1 MEGFYMEN
9 KIKVWL
15 DKLDE
20 YDNAYYNRQ
29 PVIDNASYD
38 SFKDFVHRHLPA
50 DHPRLEKIGHSVC
63 SPWPK
68 KKHAILMGSQNKV
81 SSEKEIINWVKKITD
96 DLNLKK
102 PEWIL
107 QNKIDGFSLET
118 CYSDGKIYS
127 SLTRGNGFIGDDILE
142 NAKMF
147 RFLPSYIPI
156 NSDVICR
163 GEAVIS
169 KADFIKIQAE
179 CGDQYKNARSAASGI
194 SRRLDG
200 KYNKYIRYIT
210 YDINA
215 NVAKEIEKINILKKL
230 GFLTVDTIVCHTIDE
245 IIKYYHLVRNKKRK
259 ECSYDIDGL
268 VLKLN
273 DISLQEELGIKKNK
287 PEGQIALKFESD
299 SAATEVIDII
309 PQIGRTGKITPVG
322 KLDDVELMGSTIKR
336 ATLHNYKYV
345 LDMGIGPGA
354 EVIIEKKGDIIPQ
367 VTKVII
373 EGDKFSK
380 PDTCPS
386 CGGFIKDDGVN
397 LWCLNKVCKE
407 KNINQIA
414 YWIKVI
420 GMKHF
425 SLKFIERLWNLNK
438 IRIVSDLYK
447 LEVDDFIAVEGI
459 GGKTIQLF
467 FRSIEETSEMYLD
480 KFLTALGIPSFSSS
494 KAKILVNKFE
504 TWENILK
511 LKVSDLEEIEGFAKV
526 SSETVIKGI
535 TEVRDLA
542 QDLLNVIK
550 IKEKKRGSLTGLSFC
565 VTGSLLTMKRKDF
578 QGIVEENG
586 GIAKN
591 SVSGDLDYLVSNEN
605 SSSNKMKKALKYGI
619 KIINEEAFLELIGK
633 KLEVEKKDKEEQETF
648 VLVSESLF

>member
-1 MEGFYMEN
+1 MEK
-9 KIKVWL
+9 KIEIWL
-15 DKLDE
+15 EKLDSYE
-20 YDNAYYNRQ
+20 NAYYNKQ
-29 PVIDNASYD
+29 PIIDDASYD
-38 SFKDFVHRHLPA
+38 SFKDFVYRHLPP

-81 SSEKEIINWVKKITD
+81 SSEQEIINWIKKITV

-118 CYSDGKIYS
+118 CYSSGKIYS
-127 SLTRGNGFIGDDILE
+127 GLTRGNGFIGDDILE
-142 NAKMF
+142 NAKLF
-147 RFLPSYIPI
+147 RYLPSYIPI
-156 NSDVICR
+156 RNDVICR
-163 GEAVIS
+163 GEGVIL
-169 KADFIKIQAE
+169 KDDFIKIQEE
-179 CGDQYKNARSAASGI
+179 CGDQYKNARNAASGI

-200 KYNKYIRYIT
+200 KYSKYIQYMT

-215 NVAKEIEKINILKKL
+215 NVTKEIEKINTLKKL

-245 IIKYYHLVRNKKRK
+245 IIKYYCLVRDKKRK
-259 ECSYDIDGL
+259 EYPYEIDGL

-299 SAATEVIDII
+299 SAATEVIGII

-322 KLDDVELMGSTIKR
+322 KLDDVELMGSTITR
-336 ATLHNYKYV
+336 ATLHNYKYIF
-345 LDMGIGPGA
+345 DMGIGLGA

-373 EGDKFSK
+373 EGDMFTK
-380 PDTCPS
+380 PSICPS
-386 CGGFIKDDGVN
+386 CGGPIKDDGVN
-397 LWCLNKVCKE
+397 IWCLNKVCKE
-407 KNINQIA
+407 KNINQIV

-420 GMKHF
+420 GMKRF
-425 SLKFIERLWNLNK
+425 SARFIERLWDLDK
-438 IRIVSDLYK
+438 IRTVSDLYK
-447 LEVDDFIAVEGI
+447 LKVDDFIAVEGI

-467 FRSIEETSEMYLD
+467 FKSIEETSEMYLE

-494 KAKILVNKFE
+494 KAKLLVNKFG

-511 LKVSDLEEIEGFAKV
+511 LRISDLEEIEGFAKV
-526 SSETVIKGI
+526 SSEAVINGI
-535 TEVRDLA
+535 AEVRGLA
-542 QDLLNVIK
+542 EDLLNVIK
-550 IKEKKRGSLTGLSFC
+550 IKKKKKGSLTGLSIC

-578 QGIVEENG
+578 QEIVEENG
-586 GIAKN
+586 GVAKN
-591 SVSGDLDYLVSNEN
+591 SVSEDLDYLVSNEN

-633 KLEVEKKDKEEQETF
+633 KLEVEKKEKEKQEAF